1 MSGKK
6 TAKHMIA
13 LMSRQSLKTG
23 RMRNIFVSIT
33 IILAAALL
41 TAILMFVQGQRTE
54 TARELSHAQ
63 QVGYYNLTD
72 DQVQALASD
81 ERIAYQI
88 RVKTGVLSDMD
99 GFSVMPYYVNEMSDE
114 IRIGELTEGT
124 LPEKENEA
132 AVQGAMLERM
142 GIEPEVGSRVTLDFY
157 DGNEETFTVSG
168 ILAGGEGSKQFSVFF
183 SEADAENGSQLK
195 DMPYEVYAKIYGA
208 ADMYPDELRE
218 AMYLIASDAGI
229 EREYIN
235 PSKAYLDSLTI
246 DSQQILLCVL
256 VGGVILL
263 ACVLVIY
270 GVFYLSVIGRIHQ
283 FGQLRTIGMTKKQL
297 KKFVSREGRLLFLRS
312 VPIGIVIGGV
322 AGYFMK
328 PRGFSIL
335 NTLIIAAAVFVIIYI
350 ITMLS
355 VHKPAKIAG
364 NVSPMEALRYVPQDG
379 MKQTSGR
386 KQCRDLTPAGLG
398 IMNFSRNR
406 KKAAITMLSLGLGG
420 ILFMTAATYMSS
432 FSKES
437 YARQGDFQ
445 ESEFIIS
452 YSPSAV
458 ELNENGLS
466 GMQAESPLGDEMVG
480 EIASIDGVEQITE
493 RKGFGVQY
501 DFPQHDEYGNNDII
515 YPLTDEELQGIDS
528 YLEEGTAD
536 MEALLSGDQVLVAEN
551 DIVEEIYGWKF
562 EVGDTVTLHYYD
574 GSGMVEKDVEIAGI
588 LNDAF
593 NRDHNGLEGWFVMPE
608 QAVLD
613 WISYDSINSS
623 LLVSTDPAKETA
635 VGEVLEQSV
644 GERSELTMETLAER
658 RIAYSQNADQIFGAI
673 SGLAIFIMMFS
684 ILSMMNT
691 LITNIVTRKQELAML
706 ESIGMSKGQIRK
718 MLLGESLLLVGVTVG
733 VTMTIGTLCG
743 YILCRMLHGIGAVY
757 MQFRFPFEFALGYVI
772 VLITEMQSAHA
783 KEKSVCEDEIFPP
796 GYTEYLEQVM
806 DVNRMDKS
814 IYDVAA
820 EQFRRLK
827 VEQSLC
833 FEEVK
838 VSQNQEVW
846 FDLKAGNTF
855 YMLIRNARSRFRY
868 VFPDEEGK
876 EISVPLEQLYIY

>member
-33 IILAAALL
+33 IVLAAALL

-99 GFSVMPYYVNEMSDE
+99 GFSAMPYYVSEMSDE

-142 GIEPEVGSRVTLDFY
+142 GIEPKVGSSVTLDFY
-157 DGNEETFTVSG
+157 DGTEETFTVSG
-168 ILAGGEGSKQFSVFF
+168 ILAGGDGAKQFSVFF
-183 SEADAENGSQLK
+183 SEEYAENGSQLK

-218 AMYLIASDAGI
+218 VMYLIASDAGI
-229 EREYIN
+229 EREYVN

-312 VPIGIVIGGV
+312 VLIGIVIGGV

-379 MKQTSGR
+379 MKQTSDR

-466 GMQAESPLGDEMVG
+466 GMQAGSPLGDEMIG

-515 YPLTDEELQGIDS
+515 YPLTEEELRGIGS

-536 MEALLSGDQVLVAEN
+536 MEALLSGNQVLVAEN
-551 DIVEEIYGWKF
+551 DIVEEIYGWRF
-562 EVGDTVTLHYYD
+562 QVGDTVTLHYYD
-574 GSGMVEKDVEIAGI
+574 GSGMREKEVEIAGM

-593 NRDHNGLEGWFVMPE
+593 NRDHNGIEGWFVMPE
-608 QAVLD
+608 QAVLR

-623 LLVSTDPAKETA
+623 LLISTDPVKETE
-635 VGEVLEQSV
+635 VGESLEQIV
-644 GERSELTMETLAER
+644 GDRSELTMETLAER
-658 RIAYSQNADQIFGAI
+658 RIAYEQSADQIFGAI
-673 SGLAIFIMMFS
+673 SG
-684 ILSMMNT
+684 
-691 LITNIVTRKQELAML
+691 LAML

-743 YILCRMLHGIGAVY
+743 YILCRMLRGIGAVY
-757 MQFRFPFEFALGYVI
+757 MQFRFPFEFALGYVV
-772 VLITEMQSAHA
+772 VLI
-783 KEKSVCEDEIFPP
+783 
-796 GYTEYLEQVM
+796 L
-806 DVNRMDKS
+806 
-814 IYDVAA
+814 
-820 EQFRRLK
+820 
-827 VEQSLC
+827 
-833 FEEVK
+833 
-838 VSQNQEVW
+838 
-846 FDLKAGNTF
+846 
-855 YMLIRNARSRFRY
+855 
-868 VFPDEEGK
+868 
-876 EISVPLEQLYIY
+876 VPLLIIIVSMKSFAREALVERLRGMEC

>member
-1 MSGKK
+1 MSKK
-6 TAKHMIA
+6 
-13 LMSRQSLKTG
+13 SLRTG

-33 IILAAALL
+33 IVLAAALL

-54 TARELSHAQ
+54 TARQLTHAQ
-63 QVGYYNLTD
+63 QAGYYELTD
-72 DQVQALASD
+72 EQVQALASD

-99 GFSVMPYYVNEMSDE
+99 GFSVMPYYVSELSDE
-114 IRIGELTEGT
+114 IQVGELEEGAM
-124 LPEKENEA
+124 PEKENEV

-142 GIEPEVGSRVTLDFY
+142 GIEPEVGSSVTFAFY

-168 ILAGGEGSKQFSVFF
+168 ILAGGEGAKQFSVFF
-183 SEADAENGSQLK
+183 SEAYAENGSQLK
-195 DMPYEVYAKIYGA
+195 DMPYEVYVKIYGA
-208 ADMYPDELRE
+208 ASMYPDELRE
-218 AMYLIASDAGI
+218 VIYLIGSDAGI
-229 EREYIN
+229 EREYVN
-235 PSKAYLDSLTI
+235 PSKAYLDSLSV

-263 ACVLVIY
+263 ACVLVIC

-312 VPIGIVIGGV
+312 VPIGIIIGGV

-328 PRGFSIL
+328 PQGFSIL
-335 NTLIIAAAVFVIIYI
+335 NTLIIVAAVFVIIYV

-386 KQCRDLTPAGLG
+386 KQCRNLTPAGLG

-406 KKAAITMLSLGLGG
+406 KKTAITMLSLGLGG

-432 FSKES
+432 FSKEN

-445 ESEFIIS
+445 EAEFIIS
-452 YSPSAV
+452 YSPSAI

-466 GMQAESPLGDEMVG
+466 GMQAETPLGDEMIG
-480 EIASIDGVEQITE
+480 QITSIDGVEKVTE

-501 DFPQHDEYGNNDII
+501 DFPQHDEYGSNDII
-515 YPLTDEELQGIDS
+515 YPLTEEEMQGIDS
-528 YLEEGTAD
+528 YVTEGTAD
-536 MEALLSGDQVLVAEN
+536 TEALLSGEQVLVAGN
-551 DIVEEIYGWKF
+551 DTVEEIYGWKF
-562 EVGDTVTLHYYD
+562 QTGDKVTLHYYD
-574 GSGMVEKDVEIAGI
+574 GGGMAEKEVEIAGI
-588 LNDAF
+588 LSAAF
-593 NRDHNGLEGWFVMPE
+593 DRDHNGIEGWFVMPE

-613 WISYDSINSS
+613 WLSYDSINSS
-623 LLVSTDPAKETA
+623 LLISTDPAKEA
-635 VGEVLEQSV
+635 SV
-644 GERSELTMETLAER
+644 GEQLDQIVGERPELTMETLAQR
-658 RIAYSQNADQIFGAI
+658 RIAYGQSADQIFGAI

-733 VTMTIGTLCG
+733 VTMTVGTLCG
-743 YILCRMLHGIGAVY
+743 YILCHMLRGIGAVY
-757 MQFRFPFEFALGYVI
+757 MQFRFPFEFALGYDA
-772 VLITEMQSAHA
+772 VLI
-783 KEKSVCEDEIFPP
+783 
-796 GYTEYLEQVM
+796 L
-806 DVNRMDKS
+806 
-814 IYDVAA
+814 
-820 EQFRRLK
+820 
-827 VEQSLC
+827 
-833 FEEVK
+833 
-838 VSQNQEVW
+838 
-846 FDLKAGNTF
+846 
-855 YMLIRNARSRFRY
+855 
-868 VFPDEEGK
+868 
-876 EISVPLEQLYIY
+876 VPLLITVVSMKSFAREALVERLRGMEC